1 MPTIAV
7 IGGGPAGVIAA
18 LEAARHGATVTL
30 ISAEAVGGRATWSS
44 LVPSKVCLTAADHLD
59 DARHQE
65 ALGLIADAPRLDLA
79 RMRKRIEA
87 SCSAWSAHQVQL
99 LLDRAVRVVTG
110 KASFVAPD
118 RLAIQRDGDE
128 SEVIAFDKAI
138 IATGSVPVFL
148 PSLKPDGKRI
158 LAPRLIAKLSAW
170 PQHMIIVGGGV
181 TGAEFA
187 YFFRCAGCAVT
198 WLTDQPLM
206 LPTFDPEVATALEQS
221 LEVRGVTMIK
231 SAPVASAEA
240 VGDGVR
246 VTLQDGT
253 PLEGSHAFIAIGRRA
268 DLADLGLAAA
278 GVLHAP
284 SGVGVDAHCRTSKT
298 HIYAAGD
305 AAGPPYT
312 ANCGMTRARVAARH
326 AAGAPT
332 APFRPHAVIETTYT
346 SPQAAQV
353 GLTESAAAEL
363 DRPVSVFRARYGAAL
378 KARLGDAAEGFVK
391 LVAKP
396 DDGRLLG
403 GAAVGD
409 RAAEIL
415 APVALAVAK
424 GLTVEDVSET
434 FAAHPTLSELVGIA
448 LRGY

>member
-18 LEAARHGATVTL
+18 LEAASHGATVTL

-65 ALGLIADAPRLDLA
+65 ALGLIADPPRLDLA
-79 RMRKRIEA
+79 RMRERIEE
-87 SCSAWSAHQVQL
+87 SCNAWSAHQIQL

-148 PSLKPDGKRI
+148 PSLKPDAKRI
-158 LAPRLIAKLSAW
+158 LAPRLIAKFADW
-170 PQHMIIVGGGV
+170 PRHIIIIGGGV

-198 WLTDQPLM
+198 WITDQPLM
-206 LPTFDPEVATALEQS
+206 LPTFDLEVATALERS
-221 LEVRGVTMIK
+221 LEVRGVEMVK
-231 SAPVASAEA
+231 SAPVASGAA

-246 VTLQDGT
+246 ITLQDGT
-253 PLEGSHAFIAIGRRA
+253 ALEGSHAFIAIGRRA
-268 DLADLGLAAA
+268 DLADLGLTATGIVHTPA
-278 GVLHAP
+278 GVRI
-284 SGVGVDAHCRTSKT
+284 DAHCRTSKH

-312 ANCGMTRARVAARH
+312 ANCGMARARVAARH
-326 AAGAPT
+326 ATGAPT

-346 SPQAAQV
+346 LPQAAQV

-363 DRPVSVFRARYGAAL
+363 DRPVCVFRARYGAAL
-378 KARLGDAAEGFVK
+378 KARLGEAAEGFVK
-391 LVAKP
+391 LLAKP

-403 GAAVGD
+403 GAAFGD

-424 GLTVEDVSET
+424 GLSVEDLSET
-434 FAAHPTLSELVGIA
+434 FAAHPTLSELAGIA

>member
-7 IGGGPAGVIAA
+7 IGGGPAGVAAA
-18 LEAARHGATVTL
+18 LEAAAHGGFVTL
-30 ISAEAVGGRATWSS
+30 VSAEAIGGRATWSS

-65 ALGLIADAPRLDLA
+65 ALGVIVEAPRLDLA
-79 RMRKRIEA
+79 RMRQRIEET
-87 SCSAWSAHQVQL
+87 CNTWSAHQTQL
-99 LLDRAVRVVTG
+99 LLDRKVRVVRG
-110 KASFVAPD
+110 KASFAAPD
-118 RLAIQRDGDE
+118 RLSVERDGGE
-128 SEVIAFDKAI
+128 SEIISFDKAI
-138 IATGSVPVFL
+138 IATGSVPIFL
-148 PSLKPDGKRI
+148 PALKPDGKRI
-158 LAPRLIAKLSAW
+158 LAPRLIGKLADW
-170 PQHMIIVGGGV
+170 PGHMIVIGGGV

-206 LPTFDPEVATALEQS
+206 LPTFDPEIAAALERS
-221 LEVRGVTMIK
+221 LEARGVAMIK
-231 SAPVASAEA
+231 SAPVASAEPA
-240 VGDGVR
+240 GNGVC

-253 PLEGSHAFIAIGRRA
+253 PIEGSHAFIAIGRRA
-268 DLADLGLAAA
+268 DVADLGLVAA
-278 GVLHAP
+278 GILHAP
-284 SGVGVDAHCRTSKT
+284 AGIHIDAHCRTSKT

-312 ANCGMTRARVAARH
+312 ANCGMARARVAARH
-326 AAGAPT
+326 AVGAPA

-346 SPQAAQV
+346 LPQAAQV
-353 GLTESAAAEL
+353 GLTESTAAEL

-378 KARLGDAAEGFVK
+378 KARLGEAAEGFVK

-403 GAAVGD
+403 GAAFGD
-409 RAAEIL
+409 RAADAL

-424 GLTVEDVSET
+424 GLSIEDLSET
-434 FAAHPTLSELVGIA
+434 FAAHPTLSEIIGIA